1 MSSLVEMSGIVMS
14 QSAWLPVAARLA
26 SYYIWLKLQL
36 KSILAIFIIIA
47 HTLLRLLASR
57 HNEV

>member
-1 MSSLVEMSGIVMS
+1 MSGIVMS